1 MYFSLKL
8 FIDLKHGSG
17 IYWLNL
23 NIIDNN
29 LDMRLKV
36 QNESSNQYSE
46 MKLVQKSTF
55 QTLIIEDNKV
65 FKFVKFVLCIF

>member
-8 FIDLKHGSG
+8 FIDLKHGCG

-29 LDMRLKV
+29 LNMRLKV